1 MTKSLTGR
9 FDATVTVRQK
19 VAAGMNLRTASEPEA
34 RSPPR
39 DPGFGPGSS
48 GAGPGA
54 LLPSEAPKQCQ
65 SDRNLTA
72 SRLPVACLAL
82 PVGAA
87 AA

>member
-19 VAAGMNLRTASEPEA
+19 VAAGMNLRTASEA

-87 AA
+87 A